1 MINDPNAMSDD
12 GSLQNDIDE
21 LDGGYGHVMAY
32 FGHLVASDLRS
43 VYLDPASQL
52 ATHNRNH
59 TVDQQHLNPVF
70 LAWRSL
76 ASAGEH
82 AGFAEHMR
90 YITGGGVVARP
101 HASLAR
107 VALLGAARAIF
118 VLEPE
123 SALERVVRA
132 AKLANKEASDA
143 QKLRDQWG
151 AQTDIPAD
159 FLTNLEGPTKDL
171 GPSAAKILV
180 GAQFREKTT
189 INDLDLLISVAPQ
202 LSDVFDTPEAEVLA
216 FWNRASGVAHAR
228 SWIWNTPHGHI
239 HPQFD
244 FIDTWKVPIQLLLK
258 AWALWNL
265 RRGVTDPSHLPPD
278 GWVPDRKRWDGAS
291 DEG

>member
-1 MINDPNAMSDD
+1 MRDD

-21 LDGGYGHVMAY
+21 LDGGYGHAMAY

-43 VYLDPASQL
+43 VHRDPASQL
-52 ATHNRNH
+52 ATHDRKH
-59 TVDQQHLNPVF
+59 SDSQQHLNPTF

-90 YITGGGVVARP
+90 HITGGGVVARP

-107 VALLGAARAIF
+107 VTLLGAARAIYL
-118 VLEPE
+118 LEPD
-123 SALERVVRA
+123 SASERVVRA
-132 AKLANKEASDA
+132 AKLASKEASDA
-143 QKLRDQWG
+143 QNMRNQWG
-151 AQTDIPAD
+151 AQTDVPAE

-171 GPSAAKILV
+171 GTSAAKILV
-180 GAQFREKTT
+180 AAGWKDKTT
-189 INDLDLLISVAPQ
+189 INDLDLLTSVASQ
-202 LSDVFDTPEAEVLA
+202 LTDVFDAPESELLT

-244 FIDTWKVPIQLLLK
+244 FIDTWRAPIQLLMK
-258 AWALWNL
+258 AWELWNL
-265 RRGVTDPSHLPPD
+265 RRGLTDPSHFPPE
-278 GWVPDRKRWDGAS
+278 GWAPDRKRWDRVSAE
-291 DEG
+291 D